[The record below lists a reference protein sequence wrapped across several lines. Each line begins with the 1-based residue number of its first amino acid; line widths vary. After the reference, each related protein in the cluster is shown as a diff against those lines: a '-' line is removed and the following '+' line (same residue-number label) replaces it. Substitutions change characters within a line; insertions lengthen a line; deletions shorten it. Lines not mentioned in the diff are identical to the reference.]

1 MYSTL
6 AGRIAGQRRAAMTLF
21 ERSRGKFS
29 RLVREEDIVFGLG
42 AGELFLILVIV
53 LIVFGGGKLSEL
65 GAGLGEGIKNFK
77 KGVREGN
84 SLDVTPGAKGTSAK
98 GTGAKGTISDDQNAQ
113 QSSLHGTA
121 SKTEVPK

>member
-1 MYSTL
+1 M
-6 AGRIAGQRRAAMTLF
+6 
-21 ERSRGKFS
+21 
-29 RLVREEDIVFGLG
+29 FGLG

-65 GAGLGEGIKNFK
+65 GSGLGEGIKNFK

-84 SLDVTPGAKGTSAK
+84 SLDVTPHSMDSSGKNGGNQSQSA
-98 GTGAKGTISDDQNAQ
+98 ISSDDQKSH

-121 SKTEVPK
+121 SKSEVPK